1 MVGVPAVV
9 RAGELNFVVGGPPE
23 LFERAKPH
31 LLTMAKD
38 AIHMGPLGAGNVAKL
53 VKNLVTAA
61 EGLIIYEAL
70 RIGKAGGI
78 DYRDALEMMQK
89 TKSDSVLSRW
99 QERFD
104 LSEGNLG
111 FRTGANLYDK
121 DVPLAAEVGKSLA
134 VDIPVT
140 EELAA
145 LGLRLSRAK
154 KRAS

>member
-1 MVGVPAVV
+1 
-9 RAGELNFVVGGPPE
+9 LTFLVGGPVE

-53 VKNLVTAA
+53 IKNLVTAA
-61 EGLIIYEAL
+61 EGLIVYEAL

-89 TKSDSVLSRW
+89 TQSESVLNRW

-104 LSEGNLG
+104 IAERELG

-121 DVPLAAEVGKSLA
+121 DVPLAAEVGKGLA
-134 VDIPVT
+134 VDSPVT

-145 LGLRLSRAK
+145 LGRRLVRAK
-154 KRAS
+154 RPSP